1 MSILGRVEFLCR
13 LGSFSTTSEPTLAQ
27 VEEQIAVEYTRLENE
42 MTRKGYEITDYPYEV
57 IEVIS
62 YKVAAEI
69 LLGNSRNNDNVS
81 PLGQKYMEEY
91 KELKKD
97 LFRSLAIVGNYF
109 TENPDE
115 TEPDWIDEEEEW

>member
-1 MSILGRVEFLCR
+1 MSILDRVEFLCR

-97 LFRSLAIVGNYF
+97 WFRSLAFVGNYF
-109 TENPDE
+109 TVNPDE